1 MTPSWKRTSETYKC
15 SQNPS
20 SFFSAKH
27 VSDYQV
33 VINVEDLAATDPDDS
48 LEHGAFMKQQ
58 RLDLIKFSLYHEES
72 DVGEVTPNDDDCRY
86 MSCTLMYKFAY
97 PDKLND
103 WIKEQ
108 LAVGKYL

>member
-1 MTPSWKRTSETYKC
+1 MAGKGEGEMAPSWKSTSETYKC

-27 VSDYQV
+27 VSDCQV

-58 RLDLIKFSLYHEES
+58 RLDLIKFTLFHEES
-72 DVGEVTPNDDDCRY
+72 DVGEVAPMMIVVTCLVH
-86 MSCTLMYKFAY
+86 SSLHIQTS
-97 PDKLND
+97 
-103 WIKEQ
+103 
-108 LAVGKYL
+108 